1 MAIGIIFDA
10 KDLTE
15 QQYDQVRNE
24 TAPNDTM
31 PKGMLYHAAGPTA
44 GGWNVV
50 EIWES
55 EADARKFF
63 DDKLAEALARAHVSV
78 QPRFFQVHHTMK

>member
-10 KDLTE
+10 KDLTAE
-15 QQYDQVRNE
+15 QYEQVRDE
-24 TAPNDTM
+24 TTPNGAM
-31 PKGMLYHAAGPTA
+31 PKGMLYHAAGPTT

-55 EADARKFF
+55 EADARQFF
-63 DDKLAEALARAHVSV
+63 DDKLGEALARAHVSV
-78 QPRFFQVHHTMK
+78 QPRFFEVRHTLK